1 MAAQQ
6 ELISA
11 VRSMQANA
19 QANLP
24 VIPNNGNPNGAYNA
38 PRQGLRE
45 PPKRSAYDLSWLEPS
60 PAMRQLQDSMA
71 QRQQY
76 LDNALQQIRQ
86 PMQPMNQPAFVP
98 QQVQPQQFP
107 MTPVLPTMPVTN
119 MPPVRNSGITLPS
132 TGMNTGIIPNAMQ
145 QPAITLPQFRT
156 V

>member
-6 ELISA
+6 ELIAA

-45 PPKRSAYDLSWLEPS
+45 PPKRSTYDLSWLEPS
-60 PAMRQLQDSMA
+60 PAMRQMQDNLSQRQGYLDSMLA
-71 QRQQY
+71 
-76 LDNALQQIRQ
+76 QIRQ
-86 PMQPMNQPAFVP
+86 QPAPPLATPAQQPAQQPVMPMNRVMSP
-98 QQVQPQQFP
+98 Q
-107 MTPVLPTMPVTN
+107 LPTLPMSN
-119 MPPVRNSGITLPS
+119 ASGGVVLPS

-145 QPAITLPQFRT
+145 QPSITLPQFRT

>member
-6 ELISA
+6 ELIAA

-60 PAMRQLQDSMA
+60 PAMLQMQDNLSQRQGYLDSMLA
-71 QRQQY
+71 
-76 LDNALQQIRQ
+76 QIRQ
-86 PMQPMNQPAFVP
+86 QPAPPLATPVQQPAQQPVMPMNRAMSP
-98 QQVQPQQFP
+98 Q
-107 MTPVLPTMPVTN
+107 LPTLPMSNV
-119 MPPVRNSGITLPS
+119 SGGVVLPS
-132 TGMNTGIIPNAMQ
+132 TGVNTGIIPNAMQ